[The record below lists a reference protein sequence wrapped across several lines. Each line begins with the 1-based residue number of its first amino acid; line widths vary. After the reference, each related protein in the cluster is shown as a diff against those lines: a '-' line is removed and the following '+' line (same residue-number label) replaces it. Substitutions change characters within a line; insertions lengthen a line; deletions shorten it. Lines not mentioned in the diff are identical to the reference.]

1 MKLEELLAQKKKV
14 IIDKWF
20 DAVVNTYPSDT
31 SRFIKSQKNPF
42 ANPVGSTTH
51 KGLSVLMDELLGEM
65 NADTINS
72 FLDPIIRIRAIQD
85 FTPSGAVSFVFSLKD
100 IIKDQFKDKEFNDH
114 SMLIEVMQFYSKIDL
129 VAKIGFDI
137 YMKCREK
144 IYHIKANEEK
154 NRTFRAFERAGLI
167 KEIPDNETE
176 SQLI

>member
-1 MKLEELLAQKKKV
+1 MKLEELLAQKKKI

-20 DAVVNTYPSDT
+20 DDVVNTYPSDT

-42 ANPVGSTTH
+42 ANPVGSTTY

-65 NADTINS
+65 NVETINS
-72 FLDPIIRIRAIQD
+72 FLDPIIRIRSIQD
-85 FTPSGAVSFVFSLKD
+85 FTPSRAVSFVFSLKD
-100 IIKDQFKDKEFNDH
+100 IVRNQFKDKDFNDH

-137 YMKCREK
+137 YMRCREK

-167 KEIPDNETE
+167 KEIPDNKTE
-176 SQLI
+176 SQLV